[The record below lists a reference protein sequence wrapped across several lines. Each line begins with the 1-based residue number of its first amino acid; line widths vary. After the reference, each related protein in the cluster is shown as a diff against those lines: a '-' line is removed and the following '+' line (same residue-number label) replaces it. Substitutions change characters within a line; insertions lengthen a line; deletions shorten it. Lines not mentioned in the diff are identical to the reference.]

1 MPDEVL
7 PNFPEKRLDVKV
19 EEIFQRKS
27 FRSDDKS
34 LRNPVRIKV
43 FEFLEPRQVVGPAAF
58 HLDGNERLTL
68 FEDIIAFLPLVISP
82 VEQFEIVQDG
92 PVRQIGIRRR
102 GSAILESRICRCFRS
117 NIYFINYVLQIYKIY
132 FTKQQNVD

>member
-7 PNFPEKRLDVKV
+7 PDFPEKRLDVKV
-19 EEIFQRKS
+19 EELFQRKP

-43 FEFLEPRQVVGPAAF
+43 FEFLEPGQVVGPAAF

-92 PVRQIGIRRR
+92 PVR
-102 GSAILESRICRCFRS
+102 
-117 NIYFINYVLQIYKIY
+117 
-132 FTKQQNVD
+132 